1 MDRMRDTVIK
11 KIIKIL
17 IICSLMLSVSFSVE
31 ETAYLS
37 FNDSAAVISYQ
48 QNKNREIQHLLDRVY
63 GVERVM
69 IDIKVNVT
77 KKEEVLSQP
86 TNLLLPGVPN
96 QVIEPPRVGTVYYL
110 NGYDIGIWIAPDVRD
125 QKTVED
131 MVKDVMEFNKYPLS
145 TIVVNRALDKR
156 DKPFD
161 FFNQAT
167 IEGIKEIMNTINI
180 NIKIPEV
187 NAAINAAVSSNSSLN
202 AGMKTQMDINN
213 LIVIIIG
220 FLVIIIVVVLLI
232 VVFGRAKKE
241 VAGAGGAK
249 GDGDDAKGTAAT
261 LGGAAAA
268 GAQGGL
274 AGLGNEISLD
284 VSHKQAGDDDEM
296 GHVIKSELFTF
307 VDESNIFK
315 LAFILQQEKPKGK
328 AANIDEYWQ
337 NVAIIVSFLPSHL
350 SRIIFMKYT
359 IEEQSEIIPYL
370 AYEIDY
376 PIEQIQ
382 ELEKQFNEKLAN
394 LVLVGGKRSVMP
406 ILDKFSN
413 QKKSELAKQLSEK
426 HPDVLTEIRD
436 MIILFEDL
444 TLLPKDSLTKLLM
457 EVDPN
462 ILALC
467 FINMPEDERN
477 DIFSELS
484 EGLRAMINEV
494 IDLRKDNYTDVEV
507 QDATDTL
514 ISQAKALNRKGIIKL
529 NLTGFGEQDGAID
542 QQEIDKLFDDN

>member
-1 MDRMRDTVIK
+1 MNIIRDTLMK
-11 KIIKIL
+11 NIIKLTITFCV
-17 IICSLMLSVSFSVE
+17 IFSFSFTE
-31 ETAYLS
+31 EPVQLS
-37 FNDSAAVISYQ
+37 FDGSAAVITYQ
-48 QNKNREIQHLLDRVY
+48 QTKNREIQNLLDRVY

-69 IDIKVNVT
+69 VDIKVSVI

-86 TNLLLPGVPN
+86 TNLLLPGVPS
-96 QVIEPPRVGTVYYL
+96 QLIEPPRVGTVYYL
-110 NGYDIGIWIAPDVRD
+110 SGYAINLWIAPDIKD
-125 QKTVED
+125 QATVEK
-131 MVKDVMEFNKYPLS
+131 MIRDVMEFTKYPLS
-145 TIVVNRALDKR
+145 TIVTNRAIDKIN
-156 DKPFD
+156 KPND
-161 FFNQAT
+161 FFNQET
-167 IEGIKEIMNTINI
+167 IDGIKEIINTINLS
-180 NIKIPEV
+180 IKLPEIG
-187 NAAINAAVSSNSSLN
+187 AAINAAVSSNSHLS
-202 AGMKTQMDINN
+202 ASMKNQMDISN

-241 VAGAGGAK
+241 VAAGEKGDKGEGEGDGKTAAGGAVSGGAGGSS
-249 GDGDDAKGTAAT
+249 AT
-261 LGGAAAA
+261 GS
-268 GAQGGL
+268 
-274 AGLGNEISLD
+274 EMSID
-284 VSHKQAGDDDEM
+284 VSHRQAGSEEEEEI
-296 GHVIKSELFTF
+296 GHTKSELFTF
-307 VDESNIFK
+307 VEESNIFK

-328 AANIDEYWQ
+328 SADMDEYWQ

-382 ELEKQFNEKLAN
+382 ELEKQFKEKLAN

-444 TLLPKDSLTKLLM
+444 TILPKDALTKLLM

-467 FINMPEDERN
+467 FINMPEDDRN

-494 IDLRKDNYTDVEV
+494 IDLRKDNYTEVEV

-514 ISQAKALNRKGIIKL
+514 ISTAKALNRKGVIKL

-542 QQEIDKLFDDN
+542 QVEIDKLFDD

>member
-1 MDRMRDTVIK
+1 MNIIRDTVMK
-11 KIIKIL
+11 KIIKI
-17 IICSLMLSVSFSVE
+17 IITCSILFSFSMAAE
-31 ETAYLS
+31 EAVHLS
-37 FNDSAAVISYQ
+37 FNDSASVIAYQ
-48 QNKNREIQHLLDRVY
+48 QNKNRETQHLLDRVY

-69 IDIKVNVT
+69 VDIKVNVI

-96 QVIEPPRVGTVYYL
+96 QIIEPPRVGTVYYL
-110 NGYDIGIWIAPDVRD
+110 TGYDISIWIAPDVRD
-125 QKTVED
+125 QNTVEE
-131 MVKDVMEFNKYPLS
+131 MIKDVMEFNKYPQS
-145 TIVVNRALDKR
+145 TIVTNRAIDKIN
-156 DKPFD
+156 KPSDLFT
-161 FFNQAT
+161 QET
-167 IEGIKEIMNTINI
+167 INGIKEIINTINI
-180 NIKIPEV
+180 SIRLPEIGAV
-187 NAAINAAVSSNSSLN
+187 ISAAVSSNSSLN
-202 AGMKTQMDINN
+202 ASMKSQMDINN

-220 FLVIIIVVVLLI
+220 FLVIMIVVVLLI
-232 VVFGRAKKE
+232 VVFTRPKKE
-241 VAGAGGAK
+241 TAVVGAGK
-249 GDGDDAKGTAAT
+249 SGDGETASSTAAA
-261 LGGAAAA
+261 GGAAA
-268 GAQGGL
+268 GAQGGV
-274 AGLGNEISLD
+274 GGMGSDFSLD
-284 VSHKQAGDDDEM
+284 VSHKQATDDEEIS
-296 GHVIKSELFTF
+296 GHTKSELFTF

-328 AANIDEYWQ
+328 TAEMDEYWQ

-350 SRIIFMKYT
+350 SRIIFMKYS

-457 EVDPN
+457 EVDPS

-477 DIFSELS
+477 DIFSDLA

-494 IDLRKDNYTDVEV
+494 IDLRKDNYTEVEV

-514 ISQAKALNRKGIIKL
+514 IAQAKALNRKGIIKL
-529 NLTGFGEQDGAID
+529 NLTGFGD
-542 QQEIDKLFDDN
+542 QEGTTSQLEIDKLFEDDN

>member
-1 MDRMRDTVIK
+1 MNIIRDTLIK
-11 KIIKIL
+11 NIIKIT
-17 IICSLMLSVSFSVE
+17 ISFCVIFSISFTE
-31 ETAYLS
+31 EVVQLS
-37 FNDSAAVISYQ
+37 FDGSASVITYQ
-48 QNKNREIQHLLDRVY
+48 QTKNREIQNLLDRVY

-69 IDIKVNVT
+69 IDIKVNVV

-86 TNLLLPGVPN
+86 TNLLLPGVPA
-96 QVIEPPRVGTVYYL
+96 QLIEPPRVGTVYYL
-110 NGYDIGIWIAPDVRD
+110 YGYDINIWIAPDIKD
-125 QKTVED
+125 QVAVEN
-131 MVKDVMEFNKYPLS
+131 MIKDVMEFKKYPLS
-145 TIVVNRALDKR
+145 TILINKAIDKIN
-156 DKPFD
+156 KPYD
-161 FFNQAT
+161 FFNQQT
-167 IEGIKEIMNTINI
+167 IDGIKEIINTINLS
-180 NIKIPEV
+180 IKLPEIG
-187 NAAINAAVSSNSSLN
+187 AAINAAVSSNSNLS
-202 AGMKTQMDINN
+202 ASMKNQMDISN
-213 LIVIIIG
+213 LVVIIIG

-241 VAGAGGAK
+241 VAGGAK
-249 GDGDDAKGTAAT
+249 GEKGEGEGAGEGKAAV
-261 LGGAAAA
+261 GGAVSGGA
-268 GAQGGL
+268 GGSAVSGSDM
-274 AGLGNEISLD
+274 SLE
-284 VSHKQAGDDDEM
+284 VSHRQVAGEEEEI
-296 GHVIKSELFTF
+296 GGVTKSDLFTF
-307 VDESNIFK
+307 VEESNIFK

-328 AANIDEYWQ
+328 SADMDEYWQ

-382 ELEKQFNEKLAN
+382 ELEKQFSEKLSN

-444 TLLPKDSLTKLLM
+444 TILPKDALTKLLM

-467 FINMPEDERN
+467 FINMPEDDRN

-494 IDLRKDNYTDVEV
+494 IDLRKDNYTEVEV

-514 ISQAKALNRKGIIKL
+514 ISTAKALNRKGVIKL
-529 NLTGFGEQDGAID
+529 NLTGFGEQSGAID
-542 QQEIDKLFDDN
+542 QVEIDKLFDVE